1 MAKATEFFF
10 KEGCFIEERHNA
22 SNDKDCSVAR
32 VRVEGEKTTK
42 LHALEYTTERYIIL
56 EGSADVTVG
65 DETWFVTTG
74 DVVVIPP
81 GVAQKITNLGKSDLI
96 FLAVCS
102 PRFQEEN
109 YVELKE

>member
-1 MAKATEFFF
+1 MAK
-10 KEGCFIEERHNA
+10 
-22 SNDKDCSVAR
+22 
-32 VRVEGEKTTK
+32 VRVEREQTTK
-42 LHALEYTTERYIIL
+42 LHALKHTTERYIVL
-56 EGSADVTVG
+56 EGAADVTVAG
-65 DETWFVTTG
+65 QTWFITTG

-81 GVAQKITNLGKSDLI
+81 GVAQKIKNLGTSDLI